1 MNHTKTLIF
10 YQQNFTNLSYL
21 QSTVVTSKPHKQG
34 THKHTQTFHYIPLHE
49 YEKYYLDFGNRY
61 LHLTL
66 LSNRTV
72 YGLKYPPMMRNGNEQ
87 IDEQM
92 VGRTS

>member
-1 MNHTKTLIF
+1 
-10 YQQNFTNLSYL
+10 
-21 QSTVVTSKPHKQG
+21 VVTSKPDKQD

-66 LSNRTV
+66 LSNNFV
-72 YGLKYPPMMRNGNEQ
+72 YGWYYPPMRNS
-87 IDEQM
+87 DEQTDKKM
-92 VGRTS
+92 VGRTI